1 MRVLILTEGY
11 SHTGYGHI
19 SRCTAIAQV
28 FRERNANV
36 TFIVNGDES
45 VKNLVQSYPLFVFN
59 WLENTERLLEYLS
72 QDDIIVID
80 SYLAG
85 KGLYTEIRQ
94 RVKVAAYLDDFNRLE
109 YPEGIIIYAN
119 LRKIVI
125 LGPVF
130 SHKAE
135 IERMADDNTV
145 IYRNVEAE
153 VMRDLMLAADLAISA
168 AGQTINELAITGL
181 PSVIFKVAENQGN
194 NIAGWKNIGFVDE
207 FIDATKDWHIDDLD
221 KIILKFENS
230 EYRREIFC
238 RGISQIDGKGA
249 HRIMKAV
256 TRMFYEMNMDM
267 RLAKEEDLLPLFELT
282 NDRMV
287 RQNSFSTHAISLDEH
302 RNWFYA
308 TLKNRARRLF
318 VFYEKEKLIGQVRFD
333 IEENNSAVISISI
346 GANYRGFGLAPCL
359 LEKALRHFHDRER
372 QISKI
377 YAYVKT
383 ENMASRYAFIR
394 AGFKDCVSD
403 NKHALKYCY
412 VYGN

>member
-1 MRVLILTEGY
+1 ME
-11 SHTGYGHI
+11 
-19 SRCTAIAQV
+19 
-28 FRERNANV
+28 
-36 TFIVNGDES
+36 
-45 VKNLVQSYPLFVFN
+45 
-59 WLENTERLLEYLS
+59 
-72 QDDIIVID
+72 
-80 SYLAG
+80 
-85 KGLYTEIRQ
+85 
-94 RVKVAAYLDDFNRLE
+94 
-109 YPEGIIIYAN
+109 
-119 LRKIVI
+119 
-125 LGPVF
+125 
-130 SHKAE
+130 
-135 IERMADDNTV
+135 
-145 IYRNVEAE
+145 
-153 VMRDLMLAADLAISA
+153 
-168 AGQTINELAITGL
+168 
-181 PSVIFKVAENQGN
+181 
-194 NIAGWKNIGFVDE
+194 
-207 FIDATKDWHIDDLD
+207 
-221 KIILKFENS
+221 
-230 EYRREIFC
+230 
-238 RGISQIDGKGA
+238 KGA

-256 TRMFYEMNMDM
+256 IRMFYEMNMDM

>member
-1 MRVLILTEGY
+1 MEKLTN
-11 SHTGYGHI
+11 
-19 SRCTAIAQV
+19 C
-28 FRERNANV
+28 
-36 TFIVNGDES
+36 
-45 VKNLVQSYPLFVFN
+45 
-59 WLENTERLLEYLS
+59 
-72 QDDIIVID
+72 
-80 SYLAG
+80 
-85 KGLYTEIRQ
+85 
-94 RVKVAAYLDDFNRLE
+94 
-109 YPEGIIIYAN
+109 YAN

-125 LGPVF
+125 LGPAF

-346 GANYRGFGLAPCL
+346 GANYRGFGLALCL
-359 LEKALRHFHDRER
+359 LEKALRHFHERER